1 MDVLTKLHP
10 KLNVPNIIAFQHN
23 LKRKK
28 QYIIAFLDMCA
39 LYKATIGWQLKFER
53 DIALNTNSYTGVVEH
68 IFMYTYML
76 THIKLV
82 SAPVKK

>member
-10 KLNVPNIIAFQHN
+10 KLDVPNIIAFQHS

-28 QYIIAFLDMCA
+28 RYIIAFLDMCA
-39 LYKATIGWQLKFER
+39 LYKAKVGWQLKLER
-53 DIALNTNSYTGVVEH
+53 AIALNTNSYTGVVEH

-82 SAPVKK
+82 SAHVEK